1 MGKVSRRNTESI
13 RHRYPLPAER
23 QELPRTDC
31 VYTGDGYAARFHSD
45 GTLELGDETG
55 TWSVDKRALNVNTDS
70 LQGEGVIGVTAVYL
84 TCSVVSASQR
94 LELELAAQEPTQQ
107 SEP

>member
-1 MGKVSRRNTESI
+1 MGKISRRNEKWI

-31 VYTGDGYAARFHSD
+31 GYAGDGFTARFHPD
-45 GTLELGDETG
+45 GTLELGEETG
-55 TWSVDKRALNVNTDS
+55 AWSVDKRALNVSTAS

-84 TCSVVSASQR
+84 TCSIVGSSER
-94 LELELAAQEPTQQ
+94 LELELIADEPTRTLAT
-107 SEP
+107 